1 MGNKSYF
8 KCFVLLWVCWFL
20 GKNLSNFVFLAWKF
34 NNPYYHIIAW
44 FTGQTVLDLGCG
56 WGSVALYVAENY
68 PESNVYALS
77 NSSTQKKYIMD
88 QASAK
93 GLQNLTVFTGDV
105 SVFENEEWSEKFDRV
120 ISIGKVC
127 YT

>member
-1 MGNKSYF
+1 M
-8 KCFVLLWVCWFL
+8 
-20 GKNLSNFVFLAWKF
+20 
-34 NNPYYHIIAW
+34 
-44 FTGQTVLDLGCG
+44 DLGCG

-93 GLQNLTVFTGDV
+93 GLENLTVFTGDV

-120 ISIGKVC
+120 ISIGTNCKVASSSISHLVAPTRIFRPFMLRKFDHTSC
-127 YT
+127 RQIIMHEKCGHTDGF